1 MDDGICHIKAEYLIP
16 RVVEKPVERDEQP
29 KNGGNDGV
37 ATEAKENEA
46 SSEPPEKKGR
56 FEGTPDDE
64 QDQKQK
70 RDKKKK
76 NRGQNKG
83 RQLPFK
89 ENDALRLCKS
99 LLDGSVLQEGEGKK
113 CANANCRFS
122 HDLDKFLQ
130 LKPKDIDGKCYIYS
144 TKGYCNFGVTCRFA
158 GAHLDEN
165 KRNIYPADYKADN
178 AMLVSTWLSS
188 DLQHILRKKKYNF
201 NKSTKI
207 VDKFEKLQ
215 QEEKSDKAKAEE
227 PATNENKDGDEKSL
241 PADESKPT
249 GPITDEDLIK
259 LRSSERKR
267 IDFRD
272 KLYLSPLTT
281 VGNLPFRRICKEYGV
296 DITCGEMACAIPIIN
311 GAIQEW
317 ALTKRHASEDL
328 FGVQLCGHKP
338 KLVTYAA
345 QIIAEKADIDF
356 IDLNIGCPIDLIFN
370 QGGGSALLRRQNVLQ
385 VMVQSCSRVLAD
397 YGKEFTV
404 KTRMGIYNNKL
415 IAHEIVPK
423 FEEWGAS
430 LITVHGRTKEQRYT
444 KRADWEYLQRC
455 AAQTISVPVYGN
467 GDIFCYNDY
476 ENIREKCPN
485 IAGVMVGR
493 GALIKPW
500 LFREIKERKNLDP
513 PSSERFEMLR
523 RFVNYGL
530 EHWGSDT
537 KGVETTRRFL
547 LEWQSF
553 LYRYVPYG
561 LLERPPQ
568 RINERPEAYRGRDDL
583 ETLMASPNCND
594 WVKLSEMLL
603 GPVPEGFNFIPKHK
617 ANAY

>member
-1 MDDGICHIKAEYLIP
+1 MDDGICHIKPEFLIP
-16 RVVEKPVERDEQP
+16 RIVEKLVEKVNIVPPVENEGTA
-29 KNGGNDGV
+29 NGDGKVNDS
-37 ATEAKENEA
+37 N
-46 SSEPPEKKGR
+46 EPPEKKGR
-56 FEGTPDDE
+56 FEGNAEEP
-64 QDQKQK
+64 QG
-70 RDKKKK
+70 KKKK
-76 NRGQNKG
+76 NRGQNKS
-83 RQLPFK
+83 RTVPFK
-89 ENDALRLCKS
+89 EEDALRLCKS
-99 LLDGSVLQEGEGKK
+99 LLDGNLGEDTSKK
-113 CANANCRFS
+113 CTNDKCRFS

-130 LKPKDIDGKCYIYS
+130 LKPKDIDGTCYIYS

-158 GAHLDEN
+158 GAHLDAN
-165 KRNIYPADYKADN
+165 QRNIYPEDFKPDTS
-178 AMLVSTWLSS
+178 MLVSTWLNT
-188 DLQHILRKKKYNF
+188 DLQHILRKRKYNF

-207 VDKFEKLQ
+207 VNKFERLQ
-215 QEEKSDKAKAEE
+215 QEEKSEKAKSNQPETEE
-227 PATNENKDGDEKSL
+227 EKDNSAQKTEENKPVG
-241 PADESKPT
+241 AV
-249 GPITDEDLIK
+249 TDEDMIK
-259 LRSSERKR
+259 LRSAERKR
-267 IDFRD
+267 IVFRD

-317 ALTKRHASEDL
+317 ALTKRHSSEDL
-328 FGVQLCGHKP
+328 FGVQLCGHNP

-345 QIIAEKADIDF
+345 QIIAEKADVDF
-356 IDLNIGCPIDLIFN
+356 IDLNTGCPIDLIFN
-370 QGGGSALLRRQNVLQ
+370 QGGGSALLRRQNVLK
-385 VMVQSCSRVLAD
+385 VMVQSCARVLAD

-404 KTRMGIYNNKL
+404 KTRIGIYNNKL
-415 IAHEIVPK
+415 IAHEMVPK
-423 FEEWGAS
+423 FEDWGAS
-430 LITVHGRTKEQRYT
+430 LITIHGRTKEQRYT
-444 KRADWEYLQRC
+444 KRADWEYLQQS
-455 AAQTISVPVYGN
+455 ASQAQSVPVFGN
-467 GDIFCYNDY
+467 GDIFCYEDY
-476 ENIREKCPN
+476 ANIREKCPN

-500 LFREIKERKNLDP
+500 VFQEIKEQKALDP
-513 PSSERFEMLR
+513 SSGERFEMLKR
-523 RFVNYGL
+523 YVNYGL

-568 RINERPEAYRGRDDL
+568 RINDRPEAYRGRNDL

-603 GPVPEGFNFIPKHK
+603 GPVPEGFNFVPKHK

>member
-1 MDDGICHIKAEYLIP
+1 MDNGICHIKAEFLIP
-16 RVVEKPVERDEQP
+16 RIVEKPVETVEI
-29 KNGGNDGV
+29 V
-37 ATEAKENEA
+37 APAEKEGKAEDAKVDDT
-46 SSEPPEKKGR
+46 SEPPEKKGR
-56 FEGTPDDE
+56 MEGNAEEP
-64 QDQKQK
+64 QG
-70 RDKKKK
+70 KKKK
-76 NRGQNKG
+76 NRGQNKS
-83 RQLPFK
+83 RTVPFK
-89 ENDALRLCKS
+89 EEDGLRLCKS
-99 LLDGSVLQEGEGKK
+99 LLDGNLGEDAAKK
-113 CANANCRFS
+113 CTNANCRFS

-130 LKPKDIDGKCYIYS
+130 LKPKDIDGTCYIYS

-165 KRNIYPADYKADN
+165 SRNIYPEDFKPDTS
-178 AMLVSTWLSS
+178 MLVSTWLST
-188 DLQHILRKKKYNF
+188 DLQHILRKRKYNF

-207 VDKFEKLQ
+207 VNKFDRLQ
-215 QEEKSDKAKAEE
+215 QEEKNEKAKSSEQENGEAKDDAEQKPE
-227 PATNENKDGDEKSL
+227 
-241 PADESKPT
+241 ESKPA
-249 GPITDEDLIK
+249 GAVTDEDVIK
-259 LRSSERKR
+259 LRSAERKR
-267 IDFRD
+267 IVFRD

-317 ALTKRHASEDL
+317 ALTKRHSSEDL
-328 FGVQLCGHKP
+328 FGVQLCGHNP

-345 QIIAEKADIDF
+345 QIIAEKADVDF
-356 IDLNIGCPIDLIFN
+356 IDLNTGCPIDLIFN
-370 QGGGSALLRRQNVLQ
+370 QGGGSALLRRQNVLK
-385 VMVQSCSRVLAD
+385 VMVQSCSRLLAD

-404 KTRMGIYNNKL
+404 KTRIGIYNNKL
-415 IAHEIVPK
+415 VAHEMVPK
-423 FEEWGAS
+423 FEDWGAS
-430 LITVHGRTKEQRYT
+430 LITIHGRTKEQRYT
-444 KRADWEYLQRC
+444 KRADWEYLQQC
-455 AAQTISVPVYGN
+455 ATQAQSVPVFGN
-467 GDIFCYNDY
+467 GDIFGYEDY
-476 ENIREKCPN
+476 EHIRTKCPN

-500 LFREIKERKNLDP
+500 VFQEIKERKTID
-513 PSSERFEMLR
+513 PSSGERFEMLKR
-523 RFVNYGL
+523 YVNYGL

-568 RINERPEAYRGRDDL
+568 RINERPDAYRGRDDL

-603 GPVPEGFNFIPKHK
+603 GPVPEGFNFVPKHK

>member
-16 RVVEKPVERDEQP
+16 RLVLSEKP
-29 KNGGNDGV
+29 
-37 ATEAKENEA
+37 ATEAKSPANDSESTPEA
-46 SSEPPEKKGR
+46 KGFDLAIEGPPPEKKGR
-56 FEGTPDDE
+56 FEGDG
-64 QDQKQK
+64 K
-70 RDKKKK
+70 RKKK

-83 RQLPFK
+83 RGIPFK
-89 ENDALRLCKS
+89 EDDSLRLCKT
-99 LLDGSVLQEGEGKK
+99 LLNGSVTEGAKPCPK
-113 CANANCRFS
+113 MDTCRYS
-122 HDLDKFLQ
+122 HDLDRYLQ

-144 TKGYCNFGVTCRFA
+144 LKGFCDFGVTCRFA

-165 KRNIYPADYKADN
+165 NRNIYPADHKPNDS
-178 AMLVSTWLSS
+178 MLITTCLGY
-188 DLQHILRKKKYNF
+188 DLQQILRKKQYNF
-201 NKSTKI
+201 HKSTKI
-207 VDKFEKLQ
+207 VNKFEKLQ
-215 QEEKSDKAKAEE
+215 QDERTSQKEKSAETTNTGVEHGKAEIE
-227 PATNENKDGDEKSL
+227 EAVP
-241 PADESKPT
+241 KPSPI
-249 GPITDEDLIK
+249 GPILDEDLVK
-259 LRSSERKR
+259 LRSAERKR
-267 IDFRD
+267 INFRD

-296 DITCGEMACAIPIIN
+296 DVTCGEMACAIPIIN

-317 ALTKRHASEDL
+317 ALTKRHESEDL

-345 QIIAEKADIDF
+345 QIIAEKAEVDF

-385 VMVQSCSRVLAD
+385 LMVQSCSRLLAD

-404 KTRMGIYNNKL
+404 KTRVGIHNNKPV
-415 IAHEIVPK
+415 AHELVPR

-430 LITVHGRTKEQRYT
+430 LVTIHGRTKEQRYT
-444 KRADWEYLQRC
+444 KRADWDYVQRC
-455 AAQTISVPVYGN
+455 ASQATTIPVFGN
-467 GDIFCYNDY
+467 GDIYCYSDY
-476 ENIREKCPN
+476 ETARERCPN

-500 LFREIKERKNLDP
+500 VFQEIKERKNLDP
-513 PSSERFEMLR
+513 SSSERFEMLKR
-523 RFVNYGL
+523 YANYGL

-537 KGVETTRRFL
+537 KGVENTRRFL

-603 GPVPEGFNFIPKHK
+603 GPIPDGFHFVPKHK

>member
-16 RVVEKPVERDEQP
+16 RVVEKPTVDVDKPSQPDEQA
-29 KNGGNDGV
+29 NGNGIPAEKDLN
-37 ATEAKENEA
+37 
-46 SSEPPEKKGR
+46 EPPEKKGR
-56 FEGTPDDE
+56 IESDVQEPRE
-64 QDQKQK
+64 
-70 RDKKKK
+70 KKKK
-76 NRGQNKG
+76 NRGQNKS
-83 RQLPFK
+83 RALPFK
-89 ENDALRLCKS
+89 EDDALRLCKS
-99 LLDGSVLQEGEGKK
+99 LLDGNLGDAGKK
-113 CANANCRFS
+113 CSNANCRFS

-130 LKPKDIDGKCYIYS
+130 LKPKDIDGSCYIYS
-144 TKGYCNFGVTCRFA
+144 IKGYCNFGVTCRFA
-158 GAHLDEN
+158 GTHLDEDN
-165 KRNIYPADYKADN
+165 RNIYPKDYKPESN
-178 AMLVSTWLSS
+178 MLVSTWLNT
-188 DLQHILRKKKYNF
+188 DLQHILRKRKYNF

-207 VDKFEKLQ
+207 VNKFEKLQ
-215 QEEKSDKAKAEE
+215 QAEKGEKTKPTDEPVAEGEKATVPQE
-227 PATNENKDGDEKSL
+227 
-241 PADESKPT
+241 ESKPAGT
-249 GPITDEDLIK
+249 VTDEDVIK
-259 LRSSERKR
+259 LRNPERKR
-267 IDFRD
+267 IVFRD

-281 VGNLPFRRICKEYGV
+281 VGNLPFRRVCKEFGV
-296 DITCGEMACAIPIIN
+296 DVTCGEMACAIPIIN

-317 ALTKRHASEDL
+317 ALTKRHSSEDL
-328 FGVQLCGHKP
+328 FGVQLCGHNS

-345 QIIAEKADIDF
+345 QIIAEKADVDF
-356 IDLNIGCPIDLIFN
+356 IDLNTGCPIDLIFN

-385 VMVQSCSRVLAD
+385 VMVQSCARVLAD

-404 KTRMGIYNNKL
+404 KTRIGIHNNKL
-415 IAHEIVPK
+415 IAQEMVPK
-423 FEEWGAS
+423 FEDWGAS
-430 LITVHGRTKEQRYT
+430 LITIHGRTKEQRYT
-444 KRADWEYLQRC
+444 KRADWEYLQQC
-455 AAQTISVPVYGN
+455 AVQAQSVPVFGN

-476 ENIREKCPN
+476 ETIREKCPN

-500 LFREIKERKNLDP
+500 VFEEIKERKTLDP
-513 PSSERFEMLR
+513 SSGQRFDMLK

-603 GPVPEGFNFIPKHK
+603 GPVPEGFNFVPKHK

>member
-16 RVVEKPVERDEQP
+16 RVIVEKPAEPAEKP
-29 KNGGNDGV
+29 SNG
-37 ATEAKENEA
+37 AEAKENDT
-46 SSEPPEKKGR
+46 SEPPEKR
-56 FEGTPDDE
+56 ARCDEHPDG
-64 QDQKQK
+64 QK
-70 RDKKKK
+70 RHEKKKK
-76 NRGQNKG
+76 NRGQNKA

-89 ENDALRLCKS
+89 QDDALRLCKS
-99 LLDGSVLQEGEGKK
+99 LLDGNVPEGEGKK
-113 CANANCRFS
+113 CQNANCRFS
-122 HDLDKFLQ
+122 HDVEKFLQ

-144 TKGYCNFGVTCRFA
+144 TKGYCSFGVTCRFA
-158 GAHLDEN
+158 GEHLDEN
-165 KRNIYPADYKADN
+165 NRNVYPPDYKADN
-178 AMLVSTWLSS
+178 SMLVSTWLST
-188 DLQHILRKKKYNF
+188 DLQHILRKRKYDF
-201 NKSTKI
+201 SKSTKI
-207 VDKFEKLQ
+207 VKKFEKLQ
-215 QEEKSDKAKAEE
+215 EDEKSDKTKSDEKVANGDKENAEE
-227 PATNENKDGDEKSL
+227 PKE
-241 PADESKPT
+241 ESKPT
-249 GPITDEDLIK
+249 GPVTDEDLIK
-259 LRSSERKR
+259 LRSAERKR

-311 GAIQEW
+311 GATQEW

-338 KLVTYAA
+338 QLVTYAA

-430 LITVHGRTKEQRYT
+430 LITIHGRTKEQRYT

-455 AAQTISVPVYGN
+455 AAQATSVPVYGN

-476 ENIREKCPN
+476 EHIREKCPN
-485 IAGVMVGR
+485 ISGVMVGR

-513 PSSERFEMLR
+513 SSSERFDMLKR
-523 RFVNYGL
+523 YVNYGL

-537 KGVETTRRFL
+537 KGVENTRRFL

-603 GPVPEGFNFIPKHK
+603 GPVPDGFNFVPKHK

>member
-1 MDDGICHIKAEYLIP
+1 MDDGICHIKAEFLIP
-16 RVVEKPVERDEQP
+16 RIVEKPVETVEI
-29 KNGGNDGV
+29 V
-37 ATEAKENEA
+37 APAEKEGKADDAKVDDT
-46 SSEPPEKKGR
+46 SEPPEKKGR
-56 FEGTPDDE
+56 MEGNAEEP
-64 QDQKQK
+64 QG
-70 RDKKKK
+70 KKKK
-76 NRGQNKG
+76 NRGQNKS
-83 RQLPFK
+83 RTVPFK
-89 ENDALRLCKS
+89 EEDGLRLCKS
-99 LLDGSVLQEGEGKK
+99 LLDGNLGEDAAKK
-113 CANANCRFS
+113 CTNANCRFS

-130 LKPKDIDGKCYIYS
+130 LKPKDIDGTCYIYS

-165 KRNIYPADYKADN
+165 RRNIYPEDFKPDTS
-178 AMLVSTWLSS
+178 MLVSTWLST
-188 DLQHILRKKKYNF
+188 DLQHILRKRKYNF

-207 VDKFEKLQ
+207 VNKFDRLQ
-215 QEEKSDKAKAEE
+215 QEEKNEKAKSNDQENGEAKDDAEQKAEE
-227 PATNENKDGDEKSL
+227 
-241 PADESKPT
+241 SKPAGT
-249 GPITDEDLIK
+249 VTDEDVIK
-259 LRSSERKR
+259 LRSAERKR
-267 IDFRD
+267 IVFHD

-317 ALTKRHASEDL
+317 ALTKRHSSEDL
-328 FGVQLCGHKP
+328 FGVQLCGHNP

-345 QIIAEKADIDF
+345 QIIAEKADVDF
-356 IDLNIGCPIDLIFN
+356 IDLNTGCPIDLIFN
-370 QGGGSALLRRQNVLQ
+370 QGGGSALLRRQNVLK
-385 VMVQSCSRVLAD
+385 VMVQSCSRLLAD

-404 KTRMGIYNNKL
+404 KTRIGIYNNKL
-415 IAHEIVPK
+415 IAHEMVPK
-423 FEEWGAS
+423 FEDWGAS
-430 LITVHGRTKEQRYT
+430 LITIHGRTKEQRYT
-444 KRADWEYLQRC
+444 KRADWEYLQQC
-455 AAQTISVPVYGN
+455 ATQAQSVPVFGN
-467 GDIFCYNDY
+467 GDIFGYEDY
-476 ENIREKCPN
+476 EHIRTKCPN

-500 LFREIKERKNLDP
+500 VFQEIKERKTLDP
-513 PSSERFEMLR
+513 SSGERFEMLKR
-523 RFVNYGL
+523 YVNYGL

-568 RINERPEAYRGRDDL
+568 RINERPDAYRGRDDL

-603 GPVPEGFNFIPKHK
+603 GPVPEGFNFVPKHK